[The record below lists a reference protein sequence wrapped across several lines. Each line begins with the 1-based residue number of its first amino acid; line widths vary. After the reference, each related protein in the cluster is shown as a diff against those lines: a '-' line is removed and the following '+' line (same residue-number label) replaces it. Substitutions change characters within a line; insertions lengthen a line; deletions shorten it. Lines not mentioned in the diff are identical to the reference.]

1 MCVPVVTVLLSY
13 PSGSKRKYPSDS
25 NEDMLT
31 KREEWSLRDVVFTD
45 HVTNHKEGS
54 VVKVDGNYVAVHYP
68 PLDPTQLSQVNLASC
83 RLLRKDELVVSG
95 LCVCAVCVCVCACV
109 RVCVCVC
116 VCPDISIGDYFQ
128 SSLSISILNLPFLQ
142 QSTLYYTIAY
152 SLHCTTI
159 ITTLEI
165 KALFILLEKLKS
177 TATVYTGL

>member
-1 MCVPVVTVLLSY
+1 
-13 PSGSKRKYPSDS
+13 
-25 NEDMLT
+25 MLT

-95 LCVCAVCVCVCACV
+95 LCVCGVCVCACV
-109 RVCVCVC
+109 RACACACVCAC
-116 VCPDISIGDYFQ
+116 VQTFQLVTIFNPHCQSQ
-128 SSLSISILNLPFLQ
+128 SSICLFYN
-142 QSTLYYTIAY
+142 

-159 ITTLEI
+159 FNT
-165 KALFILLEKLKS
+165 
-177 TATVYTGL
+177 